1 MASVNILPGLTIC
14 GWIQYH
20 LTSACSFPPNAGSV
34 LQLIRLK
41 QHGLLSSPNTLR
53 FWQYVKH
60 FQNYTRLNK
69 TAAYLETTNL
79 KEYLASNFSLALGLS
94 HCPQNAN
101 HYSWW
106 IFQFRKLSKKKDI
119 YKITKTKLGIK
130 VKLIL
135 VRYQNKILNLS
146 WHAPQKSHI
155 ARACPGILEGV
166 PNKWSDQK
174 HVFY

>member
-1 MASVNILPGLTIC
+1 MKFWFRSYGSGQMASVNILPGLTIC

-20 LTSACSFPPNAGSV
+20 LTSASSFPPNAGSV

-79 KEYLASNFSLALGLS
+79 KEYLASNFSLALGLRILIVLKMQTIIHGGYFS
-94 HCPQNAN
+94 LGSSLRKRTYTRLQRQN
-101 HYSWW
+101 
-106 IFQFRKLSKKKDI
+106 
-119 YKITKTKLGIK
+119 
-130 VKLIL
+130 
-135 VRYQNKILNLS
+135 
-146 WHAPQKSHI
+146 
-155 ARACPGILEGV
+155 
-166 PNKWSDQK
+166 
-174 HVFY
+174 